1 MNLIGVLKLCN
12 SSGVPFEEPRKVKMV
27 RHADSRWD
35 LEKVRRMGLF
45 DDYQSRQGKDVFS
58 NCKYVV
64 AFMAERGT
72 RSRFLGVYK
81 VERLRKPA
89 PWPEDWPYSGMGPVS
104 YQYDMTEL
112 AGFED
117 LVDRLIVDW
126 GKGTRSWF
134 QWLKPRDVIEVLPRG
149 YARDFPG
156 YLDFILEFDE
166 LERIVGNPAANRVW
180 HTMLRG
186 VSGVYLITDTVDG
199 RLYVGS
205 AFGKGGILGRW
216 TSHMKSKHG
225 GNKELCALLAEHPER
240 YRSFSFTILRTLPR
254 TRTASEVIAVESLYK
269 KKLGSRAFG
278 LNSN

>member
-1 MNLIGVLKLCN
+1 MNLIDILELHN
-12 SSGVPFEEPRKVKMV
+12 SSGVPLDALREVKMV

-58 NCKYVV
+58 NCEYIV

-81 VERLRKPA
+81 VKGLRKPE
-89 PWPEDWPYSGMGPVS
+89 PWPKDWPYTGMGPVS
-104 YQYDMTEL
+104 YQYDLTEL

-134 QWLKPRDVIEVLPRG
+134 QWLRPRDVIELLPRG

-156 YLDFILEFDE
+156 YLDFILEFEE

-186 VSGVYLITDTVDG
+186 VSGVYLITDRVDG

-216 TSHMKSKHG
+216 TSYVKSKHG
-225 GNKELCALLAEHPER
+225 GNKELRALLADHPER

-254 TRTASEVIAVESLYK
+254 TSTAREVIAVESLYK